1 MHGEIELESELG
13 RGTSTTFWICFHKPH
28 LTAAV
33 QPPIKLRP
41 TPSRLEP
48 EPSTTERHFR
58 HQKTGDARPKIS
70 SVAPNPLLANPAL
83 DASQLF
89 TAIKP
94 PSHTEEEPLSVHDID
109 RKKIHILVV
118 EDK

>member
-1 MHGEIELESELG
+1 MHGGIELKSELG
-13 RGTSTTFWICFHKPH
+13 RGTNTTFWICFHKPQ
-28 LTAAV
+28 LRAAV

-41 TPSRLEP
+41 IPSRLEP

-58 HQKTGDARPKIS
+58 DQNTGDARLEIS
-70 SVAPNPLLANPAL
+70 SVAPNPSLANAAL
-83 DASQLF
+83 DAYQLF

-94 PSHTEEEPLSVHDID
+94 ASRTEEEPLSVHDID

>member
-13 RGTSTTFWICFHKPH
+13 RGTSITFWICFHKPQ
-28 LTAAV
+28 LRVAV

-41 TPSRLEP
+41 IPSRPKL
-48 EPSTTERHFR
+48 EPSTTERQSR
-58 HQKTGDARPKIS
+58 SQETGDTRLKTS
-70 SVAPNPLLANPAL
+70 SLAPNPLLANPAL
-83 DASQLF
+83 DAYQLF
-89 TAIKP
+89 TAIRP
-94 PSHTEEEPLSVHDID
+94 PSRTEEELLSVHDID

>member
-1 MHGEIELESELG
+1 MESEPG
-13 RGTSTTFWICFHKPH
+13 RGTSTTFWIGFHKPQ
-28 LTAAV
+28 LRAAV

-41 TPSRLEP
+41 LPSRREP
-48 EPSTTERHFR
+48 DPSTTERQFR
-58 HQKTGDARPKIS
+58 QQNTGDARLNYLS
-70 SVAPNPLLANPAL
+70 MTPNPLLVNLAL
-83 DASQLF
+83 DAYQLF

-94 PSHTEEEPLSVHDID
+94 PSRSEGKPLSVHDID